1 MKTWRV
7 TLVSKYYYAVDVE
20 AESAKEAEK
29 IAQRNLDSNDE
40 YLSSLEIYACQ
51 DDVVKGA
58 TMEME
63 DLVNV
68 DG

>member
-29 IAQRNLDSNDE
+29 IVQNKLDSTDD
-40 YLSSLEIYACQ
+40 YLSSLQLYECQ
-51 DDVVKGA
+51 DSVVKGA
-58 TMEME
+58 TLEME
-63 DLVNV
+63 EL
-68 DG
+68 